1 MNINLTL
8 IVQMFVFATLI
19 WGTMKWIWPP
29 ILAAMDER
37 QRKIAQGLAAG
48 EKGEQ
53 ALTEA
58 RSNADAIIREARE
71 RATQIIDHA
80 QHRANEMVDEAK
92 GTATTEGARLV
103 AAAQQ
108 QIDLDTTR
116 ARESLRKEV
125 AGHRR
130 GRRLE
135 AARARDRRR
144 HARRSCSTSS
154 RRRSRGSAK
163 PWPTS
168 SPSPGPMPAPPS
180 RRRTRTTRW
189 PPGPKSLQAAAEVV
203 NDARV
208 ANLLGNPR
216 VTPEQLAQLFI
227 DVGGDRAWASTA
239 PTSCAR
245 WPRTAAWPTCRR
257 SPRCSRR

>member
-1 MNINLTL
+1 VNINLTL

-58 RSNADAIIREARE
+58 RSNAEAIIREARE

-125 AGHRR
+125 AGIAV
-130 GRRLE
+130 G
-135 AARARDRRR
+135 AA
-144 HARRSCSTSS
+144 S
-154 RRRSRGSAK
+154 K
-163 PWPTS
+163 
-168 SPSPGPMPAPPS
+168 
-180 RRRTRTTRW
+180 
-189 PPGPKSLQAAAEVV
+189 
-203 NDARV
+203 
-208 ANLLGNPR
+208 LLGR
-216 VTPEQLAQLFI
+216 EI
-227 DVGGDRAWASTA
+227 D
-239 PTSCAR
+239 
-245 WPRTAAWPTCRR
+245 PRTHADLLDKLATQI
-257 SPRCSRR
+257 